1 MGAEIVLG
9 GIELGMKAAQIWM
22 DYNAELLAL
31 QQQRQAEG
39 KEVTQA
45 EVDAALARTH
55 DKLGAN
61 HAKLLAAK
69 AAQDASLPF

>member
-1 MGAEIVLG
+1 MGPQIVLG
-9 GIELGMKAAQIWM
+9 GLELGLKAAQIWM

-31 QQQRQAEG
+31 QQSRAAEG

-45 EVDAALARTH
+45 EVDAALDRTH
-55 DKLGAN
+55 AKLADN

-69 AAQDASLPF
+69 AAQVAS

>member
-9 GIELGMKAAQIWM
+9 GMELGIKAVQIWM

-31 QQQRQAEG
+31 QQQRKADG

-45 EVDAALARTH
+45 EVDAALAKTH
-55 DKLGAN
+55 DKLAAN
-61 HAKLLAAK
+61 TDRLLAAK
-69 AAQDASLPF
+69 AAQDASL

>member
-9 GIELGMKAAQIWM
+9 GMELGIKAAQIWM

-31 QQQRQAEG
+31 QQQRKADG

-45 EVDAALARTH
+45 DVDAALAKTH
-55 DKLGAN
+55 DKLSVN
-61 HAKLLAAK
+61 YAKLLAAK
-69 AAQDASLPF
+69 AAQDAS